1 MQAVTEKVMHK
12 AARAAS
18 LPRPHVDILASVP
31 EFEDIQTTMQAS
43 WPDVQLALRTRNYKL
58 WNLPA
63 TSSSGRKCSSLFNT
77 LTTKEEKWQERY
89 W

>member
-1 MQAVTEKVMHK
+1 MPLLS
-12 AARAAS
+12 RA
-18 LPRPHVDILASVP
+18 LMCDILASVP

-43 WPDVQLALRTRNYKL
+43 WPDVQLALRTLNYKL

-63 TSSSGRKCSSLFNT
+63 TSSSGRKRSSLFNT